1 MPTVRQ
7 IRFALAKTSLRKP
20 LVWSRHRGLTEH
32 DAFVGAYPR
41 SGSTWLRFMLVE
53 ILGGE
58 SSAFTTVNH
67 AVPDVGY
74 HRGTAAILPGAGR
87 LIKTHEPY
95 QREYKKAI
103 YLVRDPRDVVL
114 SEYAYQ
120 KALGLAGNDFD
131 VYLGRFLRGEVNPFG
146 SWIRHVSSWIE
157 AMDAGKVNGVLVR
170 FEDLR
175 RDSENALAELIG
187 FLGVPMNR
195 EKIRE
200 AVANNSLEKM
210 KDKEKKNPQRA
221 SAKGRFVRSGSV
233 GGWREQFTQA
243 QIELVQERAGKVLER
258 LGYPGVEAL
267 ERELA

>member
-1 MPTVRQ
+1 
-7 IRFALAKTSLRKP
+7 LAKTSLRKP
-20 LVWSRHRGLTEH
+20 LVWSRHRGLTKY

-58 SSAFTTVNH
+58 SSAFTTVNN

-74 HRGTAAILPGAGR
+74 HKGTTAILPHNGR

-114 SEYAYQ
+114 SEFAYQ
-120 KALGLAGNDFD
+120 KALGLAGDDFD
-131 VYLGRFLRGEVNPFG
+131 VYLARFLRGEVNPFG
-146 SWIRHVSSWIE
+146 SWINHVSSWIN
-157 AMDAGKVNGVLVR
+157 AMDKGEVNGVLVR

-175 RDSENALAELIG
+175 RDSENELADLIG
-187 FLGVPMNR
+187 FLDVPVSR
-195 EKIRE
+195 EKIRQ

-221 SAKGRFVRSGSV
+221 SVKGRFVRSGAV
-233 GGWREQFTQA
+233 GGWRDQFTQH
-243 QIELVQERAGKVLER
+243 QLELVQQHAGKVLER
-258 LGYPGVEAL
+258 LGYPGVETL